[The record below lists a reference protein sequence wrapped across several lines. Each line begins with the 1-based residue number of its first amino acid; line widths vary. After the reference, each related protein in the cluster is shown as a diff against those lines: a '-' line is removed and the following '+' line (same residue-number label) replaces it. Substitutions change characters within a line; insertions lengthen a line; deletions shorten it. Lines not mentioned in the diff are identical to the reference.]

1 MASTTTS
8 TIAALGG
15 KLVVDVSISGTDNDV
30 THNATSATSGK
41 IYMVEIDN
49 PNNSPC
55 YIKIRDAASGTV
67 PSTVTANGVGTPHMV
82 LYCPANI
89 KKVYSIPGGFS
100 YAAGVSFWGTT
111 SGAVGSVTSPT
122 NSVIVKLVCS

>member
-15 KLVVDVSISGTDNDV
+15 KLVVDVSISGADNDV
-30 THNATSATSGK
+30 THNATSATSGR
-41 IYMVEIDN
+41 IYMVEIGN
-49 PNNSPC
+49 PNSTAC

-67 PSTVTANGVGTPHMV
+67 PSTTTINGVGTPNMV
-82 LYCPANI
+82 LYCPARKNI
-89 KKVYSIPGGFS
+89 SYSIPGGFA
-100 YAAGVSFWGTT
+100 YAAGLSFWGTT
-111 SGAVGSVTSPT
+111 SGSVGSVTSPT